1 MDHSAQ
7 ESPSQDGGPQQ
18 TDEQLLGAMAGG
30 EMAAMTVFYHRHE
43 MRVYRYLLSKLNDS
57 FAATDILNEVML
69 EVWRSA
75 DRFGGR
81 SKVTTW
87 VLGIANNKVLTYWRK
102 QGRREF
108 TEVDENLTD
117 DTPAADLEQALAAV
131 QDGEVLH
138 ASMQALSP
146 PHREI
151 LHLVFF
157 EELDYAEIA
166 SILQVPEGTVKS
178 RVYHAKNLLK
188 KQLAAKQSAITAT
201 RSP

>member
-1 MDHSAQ
+1 M
-7 ESPSQDGGPQQ
+7 QDGGPQQ

-57 FAATDILNEVML
+57 FAAADILNEVML

-75 DRFGGR
+75 GRFGGR

-108 TEVDENLTD
+108 TDVDENLTD

-188 KQLAAKQSAITAT
+188 KQLAVKQLAIAAT

>member
-1 MDHSAQ
+1 MDHSTQ
-7 ESPSQDGGPQQ
+7 ESPSQEGGPQQ

-30 EMAAMTVFYHRHE
+30 EMTAMTVFYHRHE

>member
-1 MDHSAQ
+1 MS
-7 ESPSQDGGPQQ
+7 
-18 TDEQLLGAMAGG
+18 
-30 EMAAMTVFYHRHE
+30 
-43 MRVYRYLLSKLNDS
+43 
-57 FAATDILNEVML
+57 
-69 EVWRSA
+69 VWRSA

>member
-7 ESPSQDGGPQQ
+7 ESPSQEGGPQQ